1 MPAMADDGES
11 RVFRPAGIS
20 YLRVPAR
27 DPQTSAA
34 FYRAVFD
41 WTVDAARAEP
51 SFEDGSGH
59 VIGHLVADAVVA
71 GEAGVRPYVYV
82 ENVDDTLRRV
92 SEHGGA
98 LVDPPYPEGNLRVAT
113 FRDPAGNVIGLWQR
127 RSHD

>member
-1 MPAMADDGES
+1 MADDGES

-20 YLRVPAR
+20 YLRVPAT

-34 FYRAVFD
+34 FYRAVFG

-82 ENVDDTLRRV
+82 ESVDDTLRRV
-92 SEHGGA
+92 GEQGGA
-98 LVDPPYPEGNLRVAT
+98 LVEPPYREGDLRVAT
-113 FRDPAGNVIGLWQR
+113 FRDPAGNVIGVWQR
-127 RSHD
+127 RSPD